1 MKGPQSR
8 AGLETARQGWGS
20 EQGGWGYN
28 LSQSDPSVA
37 LRACSSSP
45 RTHPSVAQGA
55 LSLRPFGLCSCA
67 SLCCPPPPPP
77 QLPRPISNVLVPHAQ
92 WQPLAFIKLTC
103 VCSFY
108 SLEASRGLGCS
119 LLLFG
124 RPAPGLRHGRPT
136 TRAGEGPQE
145 QTNVAILHKDL
156 DSHQPALDRYH
167 SSQALP
173 CRWPASL
180 GCRLGVLPPMFT
192 AGSGGAIL
200 RAESVCDISPRSP
213 QYLERHLACGRR
225 L

>member
-1 MKGPQSR
+1 MR
-8 AGLETARQGWGS
+8 
-20 EQGGWGYN
+20 
-28 LSQSDPSVA
+28 
-37 LRACSSSP
+37 
-45 RTHPSVAQGA
+45 
-55 LSLRPFGLCSCA
+55 
-67 SLCCPPPPPP
+67 
-77 QLPRPISNVLVPHAQ
+77 
-92 WQPLAFIKLTC
+92 
-103 VCSFY
+103 SFY

-124 RPAPGLRHGRPT
+124 RPAPGLRHRRPT

-145 QTNVAILHKDL
+145 QTDIAILLKDL

-200 RAESVCDISPRSP
+200 RAESVCDIRPGVPSTWSGIWHVAGAYKPSLGGGVGGGSHSPVMCRHV
-213 QYLERHLACGRR
+213 LEHLRPCSQ
-225 L
+225 